1 MLCIVFEPA
10 GARAR
15 KARNTLYE
23 KPIAGSGPVSRSR
36 DSPQSLR
43 DSSPHRGELTC
54 MRVQSAEVK
63 PCGSPAS
70 ANLALW
76 AFLAAAIISLM
87 RLSWFASEA
96 PGS

>member
-10 GARAR
+10 ARVPESPQYAIR
-15 KARNTLYE
+15 

-43 DSSPHRGELTC
+43 DSSPHRGELKC
-54 MRVQSAEVK
+54 MCVQSAEVK
-63 PCGSPAS
+63 PCGSPVS

-76 AFLAAAIISLM
+76 AFLAAAIISLI
-87 RLSWFASEA
+87 RLS
-96 PGS
+96 